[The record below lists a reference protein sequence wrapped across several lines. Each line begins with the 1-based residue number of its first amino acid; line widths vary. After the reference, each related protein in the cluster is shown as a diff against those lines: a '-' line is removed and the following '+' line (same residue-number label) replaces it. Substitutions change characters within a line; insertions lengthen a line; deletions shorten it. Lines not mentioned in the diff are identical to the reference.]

1 MKTAVMLLGLA
12 ACAPALA
19 EERAAERVPVLVEL
33 FTSEGCSSCPPAD
46 AFLRKLH
53 QEQPVKG
60 VEAIVLSEHVDYW
73 DRLGWTDPFS
83 SAKWSKRQSWYSMR
97 WPTRVYTPQMI
108 VDGMEEM
115 IGSDVRYAKAT
126 MRKAAKEPKGTVRVF
141 AAVGEGGVGLRIQAM
156 GLPQGSPAH
165 VRVAIV
171 EDGLE
176 TEVPRGENQG
186 KTLRHDGVVRLME
199 TVGETEAGAV
209 SYEGTVSLA
218 LDPDL
223 DRERLRAIVF
233 LQDAGSRR
241 VVAIGV
247 ARLTDA
253 P

>member
-1 MKTAVMLLGLA
+1 MKIAVMLLGLA
-12 ACAPALA
+12 ACAGLSA
-19 EERAAERVPVLVEL
+19 EEPGVEPEPVLVEL

-73 DRLGWTDPFS
+73 DRLGWVDPFS
-83 SAKWSKRQSWYSMR
+83 SAEWSQRQSWYSMR

-126 MRKAAKEPKGTVRVF
+126 MRKAAKQPKGTVSVL
-141 AAVGEGGVGLRIQAM
+141 AAVGEGGVGLRVRAM
-156 GLPQGSPAH
+156 GLPEGAPAD

-176 TEVPRGENQG
+176 TRVPRGENQG

-199 TVGETEAGAV
+199 TVGKTAAGAP
-209 SYEGTVSLA
+209 SYEGTARLA
-218 LDPDL
+218 LDPEL
-223 DRERLRAIVF
+223 DRERLRAVVF
-233 LQDAGSRR
+233 LQDAKTRR

-247 ARLTDA
+247 ARLTET